1 MLDIHTDSYFMRE
14 ALKQAKRAF
23 DENEVPVGVV
33 MVCNNHIIAKSY
45 NQVETLTDTTAH
57 AEMIGITS
65 ASEYLGSKFLD
76 ECTLFVTL
84 EPCMMCAG
92 AIKWSRVSRLVIA
105 ASDEK
110 EGFITKHNAN
120 NLLHPKTEIVWGIE
134 ATAASQLLK
143 DFFLKIRKDNQRN
156 WN

>member
-1 MLDIHTDSYFMRE
+1 MLDIHTDSYFMKE

-110 EGFITKHNAN
+110 EGFITKYNAT
-120 NLLHPKTEIVWGIE
+120 NLLHPKTEIVWGVE
-134 ATAASQLLK
+134 MVAASQLLK
-143 DFFLKIRKDNQRN
+143 DFFAKLRNDNQRN